1 MVFLNPAVLFGLL
14 ASSIPI
20 IIHLLNL
27 RKLKKIEF
35 STLIFLKELQKNK
48 IKKVKIKQWILLLLR
63 TLLII
68 FLVLSFARPS
78 IKAGFGNTNS
88 SAAKTTAVI
97 ILDNT
102 FSMSVITDKG
112 SYFNLAKFYAKQILD
127 KLKEGDEAVII
138 PVASLNN
145 NFTVITDLN
154 KVKKDLDNVQISDVS
169 KTLHQAVTKAAK
181 IIEKSD
187 NFNKEVYIL
196 SDFQQKRLYEDNKE
210 LSDFSEIFKEH
221 VRIYSMFLNGKSAAD
236 LSVDLIEPTNQLFN
250 VGKNIGFN
258 VTVTNSGDLPV
269 SNSVLSLFINSER
282 VAQQNVSL
290 MPNETKIIHFE
301 TVLKNKGLNQIVAEC
316 EDDAVLNNNKRYFS
330 LFVPDEV
337 KVLIITDNEKD
348 NFYINAALTGKDTLN
363 NIRVT
368 QKNSTLADA
377 INYNDFNAVVLI
389 GGNNIKN
396 FNALND
402 FIQNKGGVIIFP
414 SSNSN
419 LGSFNNVLKSLNLPA
434 ASESKGIK
442 NNSNGYNFGNIDFN
456 HPIFFDLFE
465 KNQKPTISTPEIYTY
480 YKLTTGL
487 YGRSIIEMDDKSPF
501 LAEYSTN
508 VNKVL
513 VFNTA
518 PNLEWANFIIKGIF
532 APLINRSINY
542 LTYNADKTLDIF
554 AGKTIYF
561 NIGKNIAGALEL
573 QKNKDI
579 TEKILT
585 DSLKL
590 NGILEYSNT
599 DMCGIYKIYNNNKL
613 ITFRSVNFDPI
624 ESKLK
629 YDNLSNFEEYLKKI
643 NFKGNLINLN
653 SDEDILAKIYQS
665 RFGTELW
672 RLFLILAIITALLE
686 IAVAKSA
693 KKDLINLE

>member
-78 IKAGFGNTNS
+78 VKAGFGSATG

-102 FSMSVITDKG
+102 FSMSVVTDKG

-138 PVASLNN
+138 PVAALNN
-145 NFTVITDLN
+145 NFNVITDLK

-169 KTLHQAVTKAAK
+169 KTLHEAVVKAAK

-196 SDFQQKRLYEDNKE
+196 SDFQQKRFYESDKE
-210 LSDFSEIFKEH
+210 LSDFSEVFKEH

-236 LSVDLIEPTNQLFN
+236 LSVDLIEPTNQLFT

-258 VTVTNSGDLPV
+258 VTATNTGDLPV
-269 SNSVLSLFINSER
+269 SNSVLSLFINGER

-290 MPNETKIIHFE
+290 MPNESKIIHLE
-301 TVLKNKGLNQIVAEC
+301 TVLKNSGLNQVIAEC
-316 EDDAVLNNNKRYFS
+316 EDDAVINNNKRYFS
-330 LFVPDEV
+330 LFVPEQV
-337 KVLIITDNEKD
+337 KVLIISDNEKD
-348 NFYINAALTGKDTLN
+348 NFYISAALTGKDSLN
-363 NIRVT
+363 YIKVT

-377 INYNDFNAVVLI
+377 INSSDFDAVVLI
-389 GGNNIKN
+389 GGSNIKN

-414 SSNSN
+414 STDGN
-419 LGSFNNVLKSLNLPA
+419 LGTFNNVLKNLNLPA
-434 ASESKGIK
+434 ATESKGLK
-442 NNSNGYNFGNIDFN
+442 NNNAGYSFGVIDLK
-456 HPIFFDLFE
+456 HPIFSDLFE
-465 KNQKPTISTPEIYTY
+465 KNQAPTISTPEIYSY

-501 LAEYSTN
+501 FAEYSLN
-508 VNKVL
+508 NNKVL
-513 VFNTA
+513 VFNSA
-518 PNLEWANFIIKGIF
+518 PSLQWSNFVIKGIF
-532 APLINRSINY
+532 APLINRSIYY
-542 LTYNADKTLDIF
+542 LSYNADKTLDF
-554 AGKTIYF
+554 YAGKTIYF
-561 NIGKNIAGALEL
+561 NVGKNIAGALEL
-573 QKNKDI
+573 YKNKDLI
-579 TEKILT
+579 EKISA
-585 DSLKL
+585 DSLKQ

-599 DMCGIYKIYNNNKL
+599 DICGIYKIYNNGKL
-613 ITFRSVNFDPI
+613 ITFHSVNFNPI
-624 ESKLK
+624 ESKLQ
-629 YDNLSNFEEYLKKI
+629 YYNVANFEEYLKKI
-643 NFKGNLINLN
+643 NFKGNFINLN
-653 SDEDILAKIYQS
+653 PEEDIFAKIYQS

-686 IAVAKSA
+686 IAVARSA
-693 KKDLINLE
+693 KKDLITME